1 MHNKSKNINSFFS
14 NYGTEFHALYKLLTY
29 AGWGWFTGV
38 WWSSCGW
45 LCIFW
50 ADTHNRMFYIVQ
62 TIKLKQAGV
71 R

>member
-29 AGWGWFTGV
+29 AVFGLFTCV
-38 WWSSCGW
+38 LWSNCGW

-50 ADTHNRMFYIVQ
+50 VDNHSRMFYTVQ
-62 TIKLKQAGV
+62 TIMLRQAAM